1 MGTKS
6 KDSGSK
12 ELALQCF
19 ARLLEE
25 RSRLDLTQQRVA
37 EIARRSIKTVRR
49 WEQTIAAPIDAVAAL
64 VRQGFDAQYIC
75 SGVRS
80 TNLREVRS
88 WVHEDGALYRVP
100 PASTPDE
107 IEMLDSYRKLD
118 TTQRAQARA
127 VLAAL
132 QQTPAAAAGRGGSG
146 AAAKKAAVKSRS
158 KPGPRAKKT

>member
-1 MGTKS
+1 MGTRA
-6 KDSGSK
+6 KDSGSAD
-12 ELALQCF
+12 LASECF

-37 EIARRSIKTVRR
+37 EIAGRSLKTVRR
-49 WEQTIAAPIDAVAAL
+49 WERSIAAPIDAVAAL

-80 TNLREVRS
+80 TNLREVRG
-88 WVHEDGALYRVP
+88 WVREDGELYRVP

-107 IEMLDSYRKLD
+107 IGMLDSYRKLD
-118 TTQRAQARA
+118 ATQRAQARA

-132 QQTPAAAAGRGGSG
+132 QQTPAAPAARG
-146 AAAKKAAVKSRS
+146 AAAKKTAAKPTS
-158 KPGPRAKKT
+158 KPRARPKKT

>member
-1 MGTKS
+1 MGTRTQ
-6 KDSGSK
+6 DSVS
-12 ELALQCF
+12 EDLASECF

-25 RSRLDLTQQRVA
+25 RSRLDLTQQQVA
-37 EIARRSIKTVRR
+37 EFAGRSAKTVGR
-49 WEQTIAAPIDAVAAL
+49 WEQYIPAPLDAIAAL
-64 VRQGFDAQYIC
+64 VRQGFDVQYIC

-80 TNLREVRS
+80 ANLRDVRS

-118 TTQRAQARA
+118 TNQRAQARA

-132 QQTPAAAAGRGGSG
+132 QQAPAAVRGKG
-146 AAAKKAAVKSRS
+146 AAAKKTGGKSAA
-158 KPGPRAKKT
+158 KPKPRPKKT